1 MAEGAD
7 YEALSVKTG
16 IRYMP
21 RIPILNK
28 GKGPSQKNGE
38 QCRGNSSLARPL
50 PDFYMSD
57 YSVLGL
63 RVDELDEAVRVLEK
77 AGFSVI
83 NEVGDLE
90 VVIDQAGQLEGI
102 VHLLKKN
109 GIECEL
115 ADVVSC
121 VYQG

>member
-1 MAEGAD
+1 
-7 YEALSVKTG
+7 
-16 IRYMP
+16 MP
-21 RIPILNK
+21 RIPILTK

-83 NEVGDLE
+83 NEVGDFE
-90 VVIDQAGQLEGI
+90 VVIDRAGQLEGI
-102 VHLLKKN
+102 VHLLEKN

>member
-1 MAEGAD
+1 
-7 YEALSVKTG
+7 
-16 IRYMP
+16 MP
-21 RIPILNK
+21 RIPIMNK
-28 GKGPSQKNGE
+28 GKGPSQKNGD
-38 QCRGNSSLARPL
+38 QCGGNSMLARPL
-50 PDFYMSD
+50 PVFYMSD

-63 RVDELDEAVRVLEK
+63 RVDRLAETIRVLEQ

-83 NEVGDLE
+83 NEAGDIEIVL
-90 VVIDQAGQLEGI
+90 DYAGHLEGI
-102 VHLLKKN
+102 VQLIKKN